1 MPHTWDPD
9 RYLTYADE
17 RGRAFV
23 ELVAR
28 VGAAAPATGRRPR
41 LRARQ
46 PDLAAARALARGR
59 RLAAST
65 PARR

>member
-28 VGAAAPATGRRPR
+28 IGAVGTGVGRRPR

-46 PDLAAARALARGR
+46 PHLTAA
-59 RLAAST
+59 
-65 PARR
+65 